1 MELEGSF
8 VILAGLVF
16 VFTYVN
22 GFHDGCNVVATLI
35 ASRAMK
41 PKMALA
47 WAAVV
52 ELLSPFLILVLGASV
67 SDTIQNLVGETY
79 YTGDGA
85 EETALAFITG
95 GILAAILWN
104 LITWK
109 FGIRPRP
116 PTPSSAAW
124 WVPGWRPLAPAPSP
138 GTISGGEWS

>member
-52 ELLSPFLILVLGASV
+52 SCC
-67 SDTIQNLVGETY
+67 
-79 YTGDGA
+79 
-85 EETALAFITG
+85 
-95 GILAAILWN
+95 
-104 LITWK
+104 
-109 FGIRPRP
+109 RP
-116 PTPSSAAW
+116 S
-124 WVPGWRPLAPAPSP
+124 
-138 GTISGGEWS
+138 